1 MGVLNWLSGLFGD
14 KNTLNING
22 ECFFDLGVDY
32 FYKRLAVESTVNLI
46 ANSITRC
53 EFQTFKRGKKVRGN
67 NYYLLNVE
75 PNANENATQ
84 FMKKL
89 VSKLLT
95 ENECLVIM
103 QNEQLIVADDFNVKT
118 FVLKENIYTDVKVG
132 DLQFSK
138 TFMESEVLYFKL
150 NNNDVKSVINGLFES
165 HGKLI
170 SSAMNYYKRKN
181 NKRFAIMGDFLRAQD
196 TETQKAIDGMFENQL
211 KNWFDPDKEGV
222 AFQLQ
227 KDFAL
232 TDMSDG
238 QKAGTN
244 NTSRDIND
252 LVNDMINYVAMAYNV
267 PPGILKG
274 DVVDVEKQTDN
285 FLMFCINPLA
295 KLISDEFN
303 RKMYTK
309 QEYLE
314 RTYLKIDTSKI
325 KVIDLTKIATAV
337 DKLFAVGGL
346 SINDIL
352 EMLGFEPIDED
363 WANKR
368 YVTKNYER
376 ADMSESLKGGET

>member
-46 ANSITRC
+46 ANSITCC
-53 EFQTFKRGKKVRGN
+53 EFQTFKKGKKVRGN

-103 QNEQLIVADDFNVKT
+103 QNDQLIVADDFNVKT

-138 TFMESEVLYFKL
+138 TFVESEVLYFKL

-170 SSAMNYYKRKN
+170 TSATNYYKRKN
-181 NKRFAIMGDFLRAQD
+181 NKRFSIEGDFLRAQD
-196 TETQKAIDGMFENQL
+196 TKTQEAIDSMFENQL
-211 KNWFDPDKEGV
+211 KNWFDPNKEGV

-227 KDFAL
+227 NDFIL
-232 TDMSDG
+232 NDMSDS
-238 QKAGTN
+238 QQAGTN

-295 KLISDEFN
+295 KLIADEFN

-325 KVIDLTKIATAV
+325 KSIDLTKIATAV